1 MSAELRLNEP
11 TFHLPR
17 EVANE
22 MVAAGVARGATSVE
36 TKGLA
41 VLPEALVVLNT
52 VTSVIQLTQG
62 PSQVRVVATALARWR
77 SNEVGDPSRPYQLLA
92 TGPHGSASF
101 SLHHAPDEKA
111 IARFILREVYGTDE
125 DQHQ

>member
-17 EVANE
+17 HVADE
-22 MVAAGVARGATSVE
+22 MVVAGVARAASSVE

-62 PSQVRVVATALARWR
+62 PSQVRHVATALARWR

-92 TGPHGSASF
+92 PGPHGSAPF
-101 SLHHAPDEKA
+101 SLGHAPDENA